1 MLKSSIHLKVEAS
14 DDVGTFVADGQRI
27 RQILFNLLSNAIG
40 FSQPGQTVVLS
51 ALRRNEE
58 IILKVSDQGRGIPPE
73 VIDDVFKRFKTD
85 SLGSKHPRRWP
96 RPVDRA
102 FAGRIARRP
111 GRDRNRAQSRHHHGL
126 HIPRPGHT
134 LAKAAGD
141 KAGGIAA
148 AAGGEG
154 CICD

>member
-1 MLKSSIHLKVEAS
+1 MLNSSIHLKVEAS

-85 SLGSKHPRRWP
+85 SLGSKHRG
-96 RPVDRA
+96 VGLGLSIVRA
-102 FAGRIARRP
+102 LVELHGGRVEIETAPNRGTTMVCIFP
-111 GRDRNRAQSRHHHGL
+111 GQATR
-126 HIPRPGHT
+126 
-134 LAKAAGD
+134 
-141 KAGGIAA
+141 
-148 AAGGEG
+148 
-154 CICD
+154 